1 MNANQFRLM
10 FIPLLATLI
19 LGGFVT
25 TVGLLTEPAALKYG
39 VELTDIASQF
49 TWFTGGVF
57 LGGIL
62 AFFVFD
68 YFAIKP
74 VILWSYAV
82 SVGLIIWL
90 HFSAQYFL
98 LPFLLT
104 VIGALM
110 AIVMGG
116 WHLPKLFFIGFL
128 LVVAFDQVEYAIQVI
143 LDIH

>member
-1 MNANQFRLM
+1 MNANQYRLM

-19 LGGFVT
+19 MGGFVT
-25 TVGLLTEPAALKYG
+25 TVGLLTEPAAIKYG

-74 VILWSYAV
+74 VILWSYVV
-82 SVGLIIWL
+82 SVGLILWL

-98 LPFLLT
+98 LPFLLYVS
-104 VIGALM
+104 VIQYYDQQKEVFSVGLIRRALCRHEEQSSRCIE
-110 AIVMGG
+110 AQ
-116 WHLPKLFFIGFL
+116 
-128 LVVAFDQVEYAIQVI
+128 ANS
-143 LDIH
+143 